1 MKRKVSLL
9 NAGKVFLA
17 VVLMNIAIQFLASV
31 ILLLADIENGTPEF
45 NAFNYIFML
54 VLQMGN
60 AVVLL
65 LFFKK
70 GFCKVIHADTL
81 TTSPSLVVFNSP
93 TPTIPSFTS

>member
-31 ILLLADIENGTPEF
+31 ILLLADIENGTPDF
-45 NAFNYIFML
+45 SVFNYIFML
-54 VLQMGN
+54 VLQMCN

-65 LFFKK
+65 LFF
-70 GFCKVIHADTL
+70 
-81 TTSPSLVVFNSP
+81 SLKSEKYF
-93 TPTIPSFTS
+93 